1 MRKTFTAIAA
11 GLLLTVTGAHA
22 AHNLV
27 TNGTFNSPDI
37 ATGSFSTVTSLSFA
51 DLNWGYYS
59 GGTGVTKLVDNA
71 GDQFAQIAS
80 GDILY
85 SSFSVTNSGQYNIS
99 FDFQGSGLWGLT
111 GATNWTPEVVAPT
124 YLTPSAGWTAGSGG
138 PVALVGGESYK
149 IYFGGMV
156 TPPQFYSTLGLDNV
170 SVTAVSPVP
179 EPEGYAMMVA
189 GLGALGLMSR
199 RRMRKGA

>member
-1 MRKTFTAIAA
+1 MRKTLTAIAA

-22 AHNLV
+22 NLV
-27 TNGTFNSPDI
+27 TNGTFDSPDI
-37 ATGSFSTVTSLSFA
+37 TTGSFSTVTSLSFA

-85 SSFSVTNSGQYNIS
+85 TSFSVTTSGQYDIS

-111 GATNWTPEVVAPT
+111 GATNWTPTVVAPT

-156 TPPQFYSTLGLDNV
+156 TPPQFYSTLNVDNISV
-170 SVTAVSPVP
+170 SAVSPVP
-179 EPEGYAMMVA
+179 EPESYAMMIA

-199 RRMRKGA
+199 RRMNKSA